1 MLPVSCGGDEELDMD
16 SVVTALREFQQE
28 LRDAQRERV
37 FLNSLIAEYDFKQT
51 NKLSSF
57 ERVGLQP
64 GGAAMNT
71 VGRS

>member
-37 FLNSLIAEYDFKQT
+37 FLNSLIAEYDFKDT
-51 NKLSSF
+51 NKQT
-57 ERVGLQP
+57 LQF
-64 GGAAMNT
+64 
-71 VGRS
+71 